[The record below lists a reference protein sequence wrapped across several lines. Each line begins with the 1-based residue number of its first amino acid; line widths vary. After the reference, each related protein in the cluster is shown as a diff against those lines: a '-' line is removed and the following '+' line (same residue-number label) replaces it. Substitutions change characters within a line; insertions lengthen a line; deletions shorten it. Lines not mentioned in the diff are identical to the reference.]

1 MEVEEVS
8 STAGRLL
15 LLNSLKGNR
24 YYYYKQDS
32 HHRIEDEDDST
43 SAASSNTS
51 LITMPPTTA
60 SLKTHTG
67 HGHKKAADVAG
78 EALGEGRRSRHH
90 SGHRNRHTHH
100 HHRSRHHDL
109 SPGITTP
116 TPVQQSSEVSLT
128 LKAAAKMMLT
138 TFSPFPGKMTLATIV
153 SRCQL
158 LSPPPLY
165 EEASLVIVSFLT
177 AKIGKSIPAAVQFDS
192 LHFF

>member
-8 STAGRLL
+8 STGPRRL
-15 LLNSLKGNR
+15 LLNSLKDGNR
-24 YYYYKQDS
+24 YYYYYKQDHS
-32 HHRIEDEDDST
+32 HQRIEDEDKDDST
-43 SAASSNTS
+43 SAASSKDS

-78 EALGEGRRSRHH
+78 ENAVTEGRRSRHH
-90 SGHRNRHTHH
+90 SGNRNRHAHHH

-153 SRCQL
+153 SRT
-158 LSPPPLY
+158 LSTPISSS
-165 EEASLVIVSFLT
+165 AI
-177 AKIGKSIPAAVQFDS
+177 
-192 LHFF
+192 